1 MSSVL
6 YDQPGPVAR
15 RRERIGSVIGALVVV
30 AALVLAFRYAQ
41 DRGLFGAD
49 RWDVLYDPPKN
60 QSAEDVWRSMI
71 VVGLGATLRAAV
83 VAAPLALVLGLLL
96 AMWRTAPARWLRA
109 PATVVIELFRGLPV
123 LLMMLFGLLGFGWDA
138 FAAVVFGLTVYNM
151 AIIAEILR
159 AGLASLPK
167 GQTEAAYA
175 IGLSRWQT
183 LLLVQLPQAV
193 RTMLPSLIAQLVVLL
208 KDSSLGFIVG
218 YPELL
223 KAMQNNAQYFGQ
235 KYYVALFL
243 VGAGIYLV
251 VNLSLTRLAVW
262 LQGRSARTSGAL
274 TADPTL
280 PATAIGGGHGG
291 FAAGAGGGAP
301 GV

>member
-6 YDQPGPVAR
+6 YDEPGPVAR
-15 RRERIGSVIGALVVV
+15 RRERIGSVIGAVLII
-30 AALVLAFRYAQ
+30 ALLALAFRYADQ
-41 DRGLFGAD
+41 RGLFGAD

-60 QSAEDVWRSMI
+60 QSVEDVWRSMI

-96 AMWRTAPARWLRA
+96 AMWRTTSIAWLRA
-109 PATVVIELFRGLPV
+109 PATAVIELFRGLPV

-138 FAAVVFGLTVYNM
+138 FSSVVFGLTVYNM

-223 KAMQNNAQYFGQ
+223 RAMQTNAQYFGQ
-235 KYYVALFL
+235 KYYVALFVL
-243 VGAGIYLV
+243 GAGIYLI
-251 VNLSLTRLAVW
+251 VNISLTRLAVW
-262 LQGRSARTSGAL
+262 LQRRGGAKTSGKVARD
-274 TADPTL
+274 ATL
-280 PATAIGGGHGG
+280 PPVGGPGG
-291 FAAGAGGGAP
+291 AAAGAGGT
-301 GV
+301 V

>member
-1 MSSVL
+1 MSTVL
-6 YDQPGPVAR
+6 YDEPGPVAR
-15 RRERIGSVIGALVVV
+15 RRERIGSVVGGLLVV
-30 AALVLAFRYAQ
+30 ALLVLAFRYAD

-60 QSAEDVWRSMI
+60 QSAEAVWTSM
-71 VVGLGATLRAAV
+71 VVRGLGATLRAAV

-96 AMWRTAPARWLRA
+96 AMWRTTRIAWLRA

-223 KAMQNNAQYFGQ
+223 RAMQTNAQYFGQ
-235 KYYVALFL
+235 KYYVALFV

-251 VNLSLTRLAVW
+251 VNISLTRLAVW
-262 LQGRSARTSGAL
+262 LQRRGGAK
-274 TADPTL
+274 TAGKITRD
-280 PATAIGGGHGG
+280 ATVTTVTANALGST
-291 FAAGAGGGAP
+291 AAGHDQTR
-301 GV
+301 

>member
-1 MSSVL
+1 MSTVL
-6 YDQPGPVAR
+6 YDEPGPVAR
-15 RRERIGSVIGALVVV
+15 RRERIGSVVGGLLVV
-30 AALVLAFRYAQ
+30 ALLVLAFRYAD

-60 QSAEDVWRSMI
+60 QSAEAVWTSM
-71 VVGLGATLRAAV
+71 VLRGLGATLRAAA

-96 AMWRTAPARWLRA
+96 AMWRTTRIAWLRA

-175 IGLSRWQT
+175 IGLSRAQT

-223 KAMQNNAQYFGQ
+223 RAMQTNAQYFGN

-251 VNLSLTRLAVW
+251 VNISLTRLAVW
-262 LQGRSARTSGAL
+262 LQRRGGPKTSGKIPR
-274 TADPTL
+274 DPTVTTV
-280 PATAIGGGHGG
+280 TANALGST
-291 FAAGAGGGAP
+291 AAGRDQTR
-301 GV
+301 